1 LATQTNNLG
10 LTKPAGSDYV
20 QVNDFNVNSDVL
32 DAAIGKLSELRT
44 QVKTSLVEAINE
56 AMISGGTDSPYINKD
71 NGHWMQWNNTLLKF
85 EDTGVVAQGSMW
97 YNGTSITGTSATAS
111 VFPTGITLAHVGD
124 LYLNT
129 NTSLVYWCAKE
140 GNASVATWRY
150 LCSIKGAQ
158 GIQGNTG
165 PTGTTFTPAVNSQG
179 IISWSN
185 DGNKLNPPSVSIKGP
200 KGDPGTGLDIR
211 GTYATLAELQAAVQ
225 SPQQGWMYNVGTQAP
240 YRVYMYDS
248 SNGWLDQGQLQGPT
262 GSTGKSAYNAAVEG
276 GYQGNEDTFNAQM
289 AGMPTHIAD
298 TNNPHSVTK
307 SQLGLG
313 DVDNTSDLEKPIS
326 KDTQTALNTKV
337 SMVIAEIPKGRMR
350 GDVDGDGKITENDA
364 ILVNGQATSAI
375 TLTGADLWCADIN
388 GDGLVRS
395 ADVTLINRYLMS
407 YPTALTVTPT
417 FADYYNNW
425 TYHKVDD
432 TSGYWTTE
440 LSIPAI
446 TTEMEGNIIWS
457 GAGFTGTFIKAEAFS
472 GGVRIYANYPPIEA
486 LPCAVSYHTGTG
498 GQFIITN
505 TGVSE
510 TGAKYVKVSLTASGW
525 SEEKKQII
533 SIPGLKRDVL
543 KQLIIPTQPSED
555 IEKYYSAGIRISARG
570 DNTLTFSCDTIP
582 TESITVALVII
593 PIVGRFEG

>member
-1 LATQTNNLG
+1 MATQTNNLG

-56 AMISGGTDSPYINKD
+56 AMISGGTDSPYINED

-185 DGNKLNPPSVSIKGP
+185 DGGKTNPPSVSIKGP

-248 SNGWLDQGQLQGPT
+248 SNGWTDQGQLQGPT

-313 DVDNTSDLEKPIS
+313 DVDNTSDQDKPIS
-326 KDTQTALNTKV
+326 SAQQAALNSKQ
-337 SMVIAEIPKGRMR
+337 A
-350 GDVDGDGKITENDA
+350 KITA
-364 ILVNGQATSAI
+364 SGILKG
-375 TLTGADLWCADIN
+375 N
-388 GDGLVRS
+388 GDGAVGEATPRIDYAAVSTIVTATLLSSGWTGTS
-395 ADVTLINRYLMS
+395 APFVYELSVSGVTASSNQEVL
-407 YPTALTVTPT
+407 PATTVT
-417 FADYYNNW
+417 ADQLAAIQSANI
-425 TYHKVDD
+425 VD
-432 TSGYWTTE
+432 
-440 LSIPAI
+440 
-446 TTEMEGNIIWS
+446 
-457 GAGFTGTFIKAEAFS
+457 
-472 GGVRIYANYPPIEA
+472 
-486 LPCAVSYHTGTG
+486 G
-498 GQFIITN
+498 GQ
-505 TGVSE
+505 E
-510 TGAKYVKVSLTASGW
+510 TGK
-525 SEEKKQII
+525 II
-533 SIPGLKRDVL
+533 LKAFGD
-543 KQLIIPTQPSED
+543 KPTIDLP
-555 IEKYYSAGIRISARG
+555 IRIILRG
-570 DNTLTFSCDTIP
+570 DM
-582 TESITVALVII
+582 
-593 PIVGRFEG
+593 

>member
-1 LATQTNNLG
+1 MATQTSNLG

-20 QVNDFNVNSDVL
+20 QVNDFNVNSDIL

-56 AMISGGTDSPYINKD
+56 AMISGGTDSPYINED

-97 YNGTSITGTSATAS
+97 YNGTAITGTSATAS

-185 DGNKLNPPSVSIKGP
+185 DGNKPNPPSVSIKGP

-262 GSTGKSAYNAAVEG
+262 GSTGKSAYNAAVEA
-276 GYQGNEDTFNAQM
+276 GYTGNEDTFNAQM
-289 AGMPTHIAD
+289 AAMPTHITD

-307 SQLGLG
+307 NQVGLG
-313 DVDNTSDLEKPIS
+313 NVPNVSTNDQTPTYVQASALSELTSGERMETAFGKIKKAISDLIS
-326 KDTQTALNTKV
+326 HVRSKQNPHAVTAAQVGALPLT
-337 SMVIAEIPKGRMR
+337 G
-350 GDVDGDGKITENDA
+350 G
-364 ILVNGQATSAI
+364 
-375 TLTGADLWCADIN
+375 TLTGNLTGKYIAGTWLQTTQAGHQTTKATKIAVLDESGWVYYRTPAELMSDMGLSN
-388 GDGLVRS
+388 GD
-395 ADVTLINRYLMS
+395 
-407 YPTALTVTPT
+407 
-417 FADYYNNW
+417 
-425 TYHKVDD
+425 
-432 TSGYWTTE
+432 E
-440 LSIPAI
+440 
-446 TTEMEGNIIWS
+446 
-457 GAGFTGTFIKAEAFS
+457 
-472 GGVRIYANYPPIEA
+472 
-486 LPCAVSYHTGTG
+486 
-498 GQFIITN
+498 
-505 TGVSE
+505 
-510 TGAKYVKVSLTASGW
+510 
-525 SEEKKQII
+525 
-533 SIPGLKRDVL
+533 
-543 KQLIIPTQPSED
+543 
-555 IEKYYSAGIRISARG
+555 
-570 DNTLTFSCDTIP
+570 
-582 TESITVALVII
+582 VAY
-593 PIVGRFEG
+593 G

>member
-1 LATQTNNLG
+1 MATQTNNLG

-56 AMISGGTDSPYINKD
+56 AMISGGTDSPYINED

-185 DGNKLNPPSVSIKGP
+185 DGNKPNPPSVSIKGP

-313 DVDNTSDLEKPIS
+313 DVDNTSDQDKPIS
-326 KDTQTALNTKV
+326 SAQQAALNSKQ
-337 SMVIAEIPKGRMR
+337 A
-350 GDVDGDGKITENDA
+350 KITA
-364 ILVNGQATSAI
+364 SGILKGNGTGVVSSATPGEDYVIPSAVPSPSDSAPAMDGVATPGTSKTYSRSDHKHPTDISRQAKITSSGI
-375 TLTGADLWCADIN
+375 LKGN
-388 GDGLVRS
+388 GDGAVEAATPRVDYAAVSTIVMATLLSSGWTGTS
-395 ADVTLINRYLMS
+395 APFVYELAVSGVTASSNQEVL
-407 YPTALTVTPT
+407 PATTVT
-417 FADYYNNW
+417 ADQLAAIQSANI
-425 TYHKVDD
+425 VD
-432 TSGYWTTE
+432 
-440 LSIPAI
+440 
-446 TTEMEGNIIWS
+446 
-457 GAGFTGTFIKAEAFS
+457 
-472 GGVRIYANYPPIEA
+472 
-486 LPCAVSYHTGTG
+486 G
-498 GQFIITN
+498 GQ
-505 TGVSE
+505 E
-510 TGAKYVKVSLTASGW
+510 TGK
-525 SEEKKQII
+525 II
-533 SIPGLKRDVL
+533 LKAFGD
-543 KQLIIPTQPSED
+543 KPTIDLP
-555 IEKYYSAGIRISARG
+555 IRIILRG
-570 DNTLTFSCDTIP
+570 DM
-582 TESITVALVII
+582 
-593 PIVGRFEG
+593 